1 MKKVLISLLVSI
13 SVIGMVGM
21 VGCTE
26 ANTVST
32 NISKEADNFNVTR
45 RLVVINGPTDT
56 IIFSL
61 VGNFSLTVDQE
72 ENQLVVIAEVR
83 DGVYRK
89 HFIGLSDEIQYFVE
103 DVGDNEVSKYR
114 YEVEFMPEKIIPV
127 KITDNE

>member
-1 MKKVLISLLVSI
+1 MKKVLISLLVGI

-26 ANTVST
+26 ADTVST

-45 RLVVINGPTDT
+45 RLVVINGRTDT

-61 VGNFSLTVDQE
+61 VGNFSITVDQE
-72 ENQLVVIAEVR
+72 DNQLEVIAEVR

-114 YEVEFMPEKIIPV
+114 YEVEFMPEKVIPV

>member
-32 NISKEADNFNVTR
+32 NISREADNFNVTR
-45 RLVVINGPTDT
+45 RLVVINGRTDT

-72 ENQLVVIAEVR
+72 ENQLEVIAEVR

-114 YEVEFMPEKIIPV
+114 YEVEFMPEKVIPV

>member
-45 RLVVINGPTDT
+45 RLVVINGRTDT

-72 ENQLVVIAEVR
+72 ENQLEVIAEVR
-83 DGVYRK
+83 EGVYRK

-114 YEVEFMPEKIIPV
+114 YEVEFMPEKVIPV
-127 KITDNE
+127 KITDKE

>member
-13 SVIGMVGM
+13 SVIGMVG
-21 VGCTE
+21 CTE
-26 ANTVST
+26 ADTVST

-45 RLVVINGPTDT
+45 RLVVINGRTDT

-61 VGNFSLTVDQE
+61 VGNFSITVDQE
-72 ENQLVVIAEVR
+72 ENQLEVIAEVR

-103 DVGDNEVSKYR
+103 DVGDNEVSKYS
-114 YEVEFMPEKIIPV
+114 YEVEFMPEKVIPV

>member
-1 MKKVLISLLVSI
+1 MKKKVLSAIIVGLLL
-13 SVIGMVGM
+13 GTGL

-32 NISKEADNFNVTR
+32 NISREADNFNVTR
-45 RLVVINGPTDT
+45 RLVVINGRTDT

-61 VGNFSLTVDQE
+61 VGNFSITVDQE
-72 ENQLVVIAEVR
+72 ENQLEVIAEVR

>member
-1 MKKVLISLLVSI
+1 MKKKVLSAITVGLLL
-13 SVIGMVGM
+13 GTGL

-32 NISKEADNFNVTR
+32 NISREADNFNVTR
-45 RLVVINGPTDT
+45 RLVVINGRTDT

-61 VGNFSLTVDQE
+61 VGNFSITVDQE
-72 ENQLVVIAEVR
+72 ENQLEVIAEVR

>member
-13 SVIGMVGM
+13 SVIGMVGL

-32 NISKEADNFNVTR
+32 NISREADNFNVTR
-45 RLVVINGPTDT
+45 RLVVINGRTDT

-61 VGNFSLTVDQE
+61 VGNFSITVDQE
-72 ENQLVVIAEVR
+72 ENQLEVIAEVR

-89 HFIGLSDEIQYFVE
+89 HFIGLSDELMYFIE
-103 DVGDNEVSKYR
+103 DVGDTEVSKYG
-114 YEVEFMPEKIIPV
+114 YEVEFIPEKIIPV

>member
-1 MKKVLISLLVSI
+1 MKKVLISLLVGISI
-13 SVIGMVGM
+13 IGMVG
-21 VGCTE
+21 CRE
-26 ANTVST
+26 AQTVSS

-45 RLVVINGPTDT
+45 RLVVINGRTDT

-61 VGNFSLTVDQE
+61 VGNFSITVDQE
-72 ENQLVVIAEVR
+72 DHQLEVIAEVR

-103 DVGDNEVSKYR
+103 DVGETEVSKYR
-114 YEVEFMPEKIIPV
+114 YEVEFMPEKIVPV

>member
-1 MKKVLISLLVSI
+1 MKKKVLSAIIVGLLL
-13 SVIGMVGM
+13 GTGL

-32 NISKEADNFNVTR
+32 NISREADNFNVTR
-45 RLVVINGPTDT
+45 RLVVINGRTDT

-72 ENQLVVIAEVR
+72 ENQLEVIAEVR

-89 HFIGLSDEIQYFVE
+89 HFIGLSDEIMYFIE
-103 DVGDNEVSKYR
+103 DVGDTEVSKYG
-114 YEVEFMPEKIIPV
+114 YEVEFIPQQV
-127 KITDNE
+127 IPIRISDNE

>member
-1 MKKVLISLLVSI
+1 MKKVLISLLVGI

-26 ANTVST
+26 ADTVST

-45 RLVVINGPTDT
+45 RLVVINGRTDT

-61 VGNFSLTVDQE
+61 VGNFSITVDQE
-72 ENQLVVIAEVR
+72 ENQLEVIAEVR

-114 YEVEFMPEKIIPV
+114 YEVEFMPEKVIPV

>member
-1 MKKVLISLLVSI
+1 MKKVLISLLVGI

-45 RLVVINGPTDT
+45 RLVVINGRTDT

-72 ENQLVVIAEVR
+72 ENQLEVIAEVR

>member
-32 NISKEADNFNVTR
+32 NISREADNFNVTR
-45 RLVVINGPTDT
+45 RLVVINGRTDT

-72 ENQLVVIAEVR
+72 ENQLEVISEVR

-89 HFIGLSDEIQYFVE
+89 HFIGLSDELMYFIE
-103 DVGDNEVSKYR
+103 DVGDTEVSKYD
-114 YEVEFMPEKIIPV
+114 YEVEFIPEKVIPIR
-127 KITDNE
+127 ITDNE

>member
-32 NISKEADNFNVTR
+32 NISREADNFNVTR
-45 RLVVINGPTDT
+45 RLVVINGRTDT

-72 ENQLVVIAEVR
+72 ENQLEVIAEVR

-89 HFIGLSDEIQYFVE
+89 HFIGLSDELMYFVE
-103 DVGDNEVSKYR
+103 DVGETEVSKYG
-114 YEVEFMPEKIIPV
+114 YEVEFIPQQV
-127 KITDNE
+127 IPIRISDNE

>member
-32 NISKEADNFNVTR
+32 NISREADNFNVTR
-45 RLVVINGPTDT
+45 RLVVINGRTDT

-72 ENQLVVIAEVR
+72 ENQLEVIAEVR

-114 YEVEFMPEKIIPV
+114 YEVEFMPEKVIPV
-127 KITDNE
+127 KITDKE

>member
-21 VGCTE
+21 VGRRE
-26 ANTVST
+26 VDTVST
-32 NISKEADNFNVTR
+32 NISKEAANFNVTR
-45 RLVVINGPTDT
+45 RLVVINGRTDT

-72 ENQLVVIAEVR
+72 ENQLEVIAEVR

-89 HFIGLSDEIQYFVE
+89 HSIGLSDELMYFIE
-103 DVGDNEVSKYR
+103 DVGDTEVSKYR

>member
-13 SVIGMVGM
+13 SVIGMVG
-21 VGCTE
+21 CTE

-32 NISKEADNFNVTR
+32 NISREADNFNVTR
-45 RLVVINGPTDT
+45 RLVVINGRTDT

-72 ENQLVVIAEVR
+72 ENQLEVIAEVR

-114 YEVEFMPEKIIPV
+114 YEVEFMPEKVIPV

>member
-1 MKKVLISLLVSI
+1 MKKVLISLLVGI

-32 NISKEADNFNVTR
+32 NISREADNFNVTR
-45 RLVVINGPTDT
+45 RLVVINGRTDT

-61 VGNFSLTVDQE
+61 VGKFSLTVDQE
-72 ENQLVVIAEVR
+72 ENQLEVIAEVR

-89 HFIGLSDEIQYFVE
+89 HFIGLSDELMYFIE
-103 DVGDNEVSKYR
+103 DVGETEVSKYD
-114 YEVEFMPEKIIPV
+114 YEVEFIPEKVIPIR
-127 KITDNE
+127 ITDNE

>member
-13 SVIGMVGM
+13 SVIGMVG
-21 VGCTE
+21 CTE
-26 ANTVST
+26 ADTVST

-45 RLVVINGPTDT
+45 RLVVINGRTDT

-61 VGNFSLTVDQE
+61 VGNFSITLDQE
-72 ENQLVVIAEVR
+72 ENQLEVIAEVR

-103 DVGDNEVSKYR
+103 DVGDNEVSKYS
-114 YEVEFMPEKIIPV
+114 YEVEFMPEKVIPV

>member
-1 MKKVLISLLVSI
+1 MKKKALSAIIVGLLL
-13 SVIGMVGM
+13 GTGL

-32 NISKEADNFNVTR
+32 NISREADNFNVTR
-45 RLVVINGPTDT
+45 RLVVINGRTDT

-61 VGNFSLTVDQE
+61 VGNFSITVDQE
-72 ENQLVVIAEVR
+72 DNQLEVIAEVR

-114 YEVEFMPEKIIPV
+114 YEVEFMPEQVIPIR
-127 KITDNE
+127 ITDNE

>member
-32 NISKEADNFNVTR
+32 NISREADNFNVTR
-45 RLVVINGPTDT
+45 RLVVINGRTDT

-72 ENQLVVIAEVR
+72 ENQLEVIAEVR

-89 HFIGLSDEIQYFVE
+89 HFIGLSDELMYFIE
-103 DVGDNEVSKYR
+103 DVGETEVSKYD
-114 YEVEFMPEKIIPV
+114 YEVEFIPEKVNPIR
-127 KITDNE
+127 ITDNE

>member
-1 MKKVLISLLVSI
+1 MKKVLISLLVGI

-32 NISKEADNFNVTR
+32 NISRESDYFNVTR
-45 RLVVINGPTDT
+45 RLVVINGRTDT

-61 VGNFSLTVDQE
+61 VGNFSITVDQE
-72 ENQLVVIAEVR
+72 ENQLEVIAEVR

-89 HFIGLSDEIQYFVE
+89 HFIGVSDEIQYFVE

>member
-26 ANTVST
+26 ADTVST

-45 RLVVINGPTDT
+45 RLVVINGRTDT

-61 VGNFSLTVDQE
+61 VGNFSITVDQE
-72 ENQLVVIAEVR
+72 DNQLEVISEVR

-89 HFIGLSDEIQYFVE
+89 HFIGLSDELMYFIE
-103 DVGDNEVSKYR
+103 DVGDTEVSKYD
-114 YEVEFMPEKIIPV
+114 YEVEFIPEKVIPIR
-127 KITDNE
+127 ITDNE

>member
-1 MKKVLISLLVSI
+1 MKKVLISLLVGI

-32 NISKEADNFNVTR
+32 NISKEAANFNVTR
-45 RLVVINGPTDT
+45 RLVVINGRTDT

-72 ENQLVVIAEVR
+72 ENQLEVIAEVR

-114 YEVEFMPEKIIPV
+114 YEVEFMHEKVIPV

>member
-45 RLVVINGPTDT
+45 RLVVINGRTDT

-61 VGNFSLTVDQE
+61 VGNFSLTIDQE
-72 ENQLVVIAEVR
+72 ENQLEVIAEVR

-127 KITDNE
+127 KITDKE

>member
-32 NISKEADNFNVTR
+32 NISREADNFNVTR
-45 RLVVINGPTDT
+45 RLVVINGRTDT

-72 ENQLVVIAEVR
+72 ENQLEVIAEVR

>member
-1 MKKVLISLLVSI
+1 MKKVLISLLVGI

-32 NISKEADNFNVTR
+32 NISREADNFNVTR
-45 RLVVINGPTDT
+45 RLVVINGRTDT

-72 ENQLVVIAEVR
+72 ENQLEVIAEVR

-89 HFIGLSDEIQYFVE
+89 HFIGLSDELMYFIE

-114 YEVEFMPEKIIPV
+114 YEVEFMPEKVIPV

>member
-1 MKKVLISLLVSI
+1 MKKVLISLLVGI

-45 RLVVINGPTDT
+45 RLVVINGRTDT

-61 VGNFSLTVDQE
+61 VGNFSITVDQE
-72 ENQLVVIAEVR
+72 ENQLEVIAEVR

-89 HFIGLSDEIQYFVE
+89 HFIGLSDELMYFIE
-103 DVGDNEVSKYR
+103 DVGETEVSKYD
-114 YEVEFMPEKIIPV
+114 YEVEFIPEKVIPIR
-127 KITDNE
+127 ITDNE

>member
-1 MKKVLISLLVSI
+1 MKKVLISLLVGI

-45 RLVVINGPTDT
+45 RLVVINGRTDT

-61 VGNFSLTVDQE
+61 VGKFSLTVDQE
-72 ENQLVVIAEVR
+72 ENQLEVISEVR

-89 HFIGLSDEIQYFVE
+89 HFIGLSDELMYFIE
-103 DVGDNEVSKYR
+103 DVGDTEVSKYD
-114 YEVEFMPEKIIPV
+114 YEVEFIPEKIIPIR
-127 KITDNE
+127 ITDNE

>member
-45 RLVVINGPTDT
+45 RLVVINGRTDT

-72 ENQLVVIAEVR
+72 ENQLEVIAEVR

>member
-1 MKKVLISLLVSI
+1 MKKVLISLLVGI

-45 RLVVINGPTDT
+45 RLVVINGRTDT

-72 ENQLVVIAEVR
+72 ENQLEVIAEVR

-89 HFIGLSDEIQYFVE
+89 HFIGLSDELMYFIE
-103 DVGDNEVSKYR
+103 DVGETEVSKYD
-114 YEVEFMPEKIIPV
+114 YEVEFIPEKVIPIR
-127 KITDNE
+127 ITDNE

>member
-1 MKKVLISLLVSI
+1 MKKVLISLLVST

-26 ANTVST
+26 ADTVST

-45 RLVVINGPTDT
+45 RLVVINGRTDT

-61 VGNFSLTVDQE
+61 VGNFSVTVDQE
-72 ENQLVVIAEVR
+72 DNQLEVIAEVR
-83 DGVYRK
+83 EGVYRK

>member
-26 ANTVST
+26 ADTVST

-45 RLVVINGPTDT
+45 RLVVINGRTDT

-72 ENQLVVIAEVR
+72 ENQLEVIAEVR

-114 YEVEFMPEKIIPV
+114 YEVEFMPEKVIPV